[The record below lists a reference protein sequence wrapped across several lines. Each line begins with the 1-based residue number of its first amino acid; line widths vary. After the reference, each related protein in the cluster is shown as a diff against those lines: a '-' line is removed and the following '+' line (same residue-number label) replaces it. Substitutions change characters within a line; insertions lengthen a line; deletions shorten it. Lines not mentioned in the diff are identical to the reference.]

1 MTIPWSESRFV
12 RPYISQL
19 SPELVDLL
27 NHVLHT
33 DPELV
38 RSCVLVLS
46 SQYHSP
52 RLWWIC
58 WRLLSAARNVA
69 LHSDCHVAPI
79 SNLIYYTQSW
89 PAHLRVLQRADLEAI
104 NSHPWM
110 KT

>member
-1 MTIPWSESRFV
+1 MSWSESRFV

-38 RSCVLVLS
+38 RSCVQVLAS
-46 SQYHSP
+46 HYH
-52 RLWWIC
+52 RVRWIC
-58 WRLLSAARNVA
+58 WRLFVPARNVG
-69 LHSDCHVAPI
+69 LRSERHVASI
-79 SNLIYYTQSW
+79 SSLICYTCSW
-89 PAHLRVLQRADLEAI
+89 LAHLCVLQRADLEAI

-110 KT
+110 KK